1 MNTLA
6 NSLGSRLFRYRLTS
20 PASMRRGVASVAAI
34 AFLIVA
40 SHTPIVVRTNLLQ
53 DDGLFMALGR
63 YLAAG
68 HWLGPYGQNTLAK
81 GPGYP
86 LFLALNSWLGLPV
99 GLSQATLNCGAIA
112 LFFWV
117 FARLA
122 KMPNLAVFGFIFT
135 LWAPAPYL
143 PHVLRESI
151 YPGQTLLVLA
161 ALSYTL
167 FGEFRPKARLG
178 WALLTG
184 MLAGWMALTRE
195 EGIWIAPGIG
205 IFVLYGAWV
214 AWRKRMFVY
223 HVLTPMLVMIAA
235 LVTCRIGFSCLN
247 WVAYGRATGVE
258 MNSAPFKNALAALQS
273 VDAGPRTPY
282 LPVSR
287 QARFAIY
294 AVSPSFRSLKDYF
307 DPANGKTLWQFGCSM
322 YPETC
327 GDIAGGWFMW
337 ALRDAAATKGYYA
350 SPDRAADFFQNLTG
364 EVTRACRD
372 HRLKCSP
379 SLFALLPHISEDE
392 WRNLPASLLEG
403 IRLIT
408 DEEPVDLNP
417 GISAGSPKD
426 LNVNLAFL
434 GNPVIT
440 PVNSERDA
448 NEDKFHIAGWY
459 ISPSHSWISGQVDQ
473 ANGPTRSF
481 PISRVASPDLMAGL
495 NDPGAAK
502 DRFDF
507 TVACG
512 TPCHF
517 NFVDDQGATL
527 PLNLLQRAGQ
537 RFQSS
542 FGAATLN
549 IDALSKYPN
558 HDARPEIQARAST
571 AVHRFFLRT
580 YSLLLPWLAGAALL
594 AMFLVAGLAV
604 FKRRLDKITVLAAA
618 VWALIASRLLLL
630 GIVDISSFHGMQPR
644 LLAPAY
650 VLMCIAVVLS
660 FAALKAMTD
669 GIRRPG
675 NGSSPV
681 WAAYKRL
688 SASLALC
695 EDRLR
700 TGTDRIQQLCQQR
713 LSGNSSG

>member
-1 MNTLA
+1 MESKDQPMMTFARSLA
-6 NSLGSRLFRYRLTS
+6 SRFPRWQFS
-20 PASMRRGVASVAAI
+20 DPASIRKVIAACAAI

-40 SHTPIVVRTNLLQ
+40 SHTPIVVRTDLPQ

-63 YLAAG
+63 SLAAG

-99 GLSQATLNCGAIA
+99 GLSQAMLNCGAIA
-112 LFFWV
+112 VFFWV

-122 KMPNLAVFGFIFT
+122 NMPNLAVFGFILT

-143 PHVLRESI
+143 PHILRESI
-151 YPGQTLLVLA
+151 YAGQTLLVLA
-161 ALSYTL
+161 TLSYTL
-167 FGEFRPKARLG
+167 FGKFRPNARLG

-184 MLAGWMALTRE
+184 LLAGWMALTRE
-195 EGIWIAPGIG
+195 EGIWIAPGVG
-205 IFVLYGAWV
+205 ILVLYGAWV
-214 AWRKRMFVY
+214 ARRRRTFVS
-223 HVLTPMLVMIAA
+223 HVLTPVLVMMAA
-235 LVTCRIGFSCLN
+235 LMACPIGFSGLN
-247 WVAYGRATGVE
+247 WIAYGKATGVE
-258 MNSAPFKNALAALQS
+258 MDGAPFKSALAALQS
-273 VDAGPRTPY
+273 VDAGPRIPY
-282 LPVSR
+282 VPVSR

-294 AVSPSFRSLKDYF
+294 AVSPSFRSLRDYF
-307 DPANGKTLWQFGCSM
+307 DPADGKTLWQFGCPM

-337 ALRDAAATKGYYA
+337 ALRDAVSAKGYYA
-350 SPDRAADFFQNLTG
+350 SPDQAAYFFRKLAG
-364 EVTRACRD
+364 EVNRACRG

-379 SLFALLPHISEDE
+379 SPFALLPQISDDE

-408 DEEPVDLNP
+408 DEEPVDLDP
-417 GISAGSPKD
+417 GMSAGSPED

-440 PVNSERDA
+440 PVNSEQDTS
-448 NEDKFHIAGWY
+448 EDTFHIAGWY

-473 ANGPTRSF
+473 ANGHTLSF
-481 PISRVASPDLMAGL
+481 PISRVASPDLVAGL

-507 TVACG
+507 SVTCG
-512 TPCHF
+512 TPCNF
-517 NFVDDQGATL
+517 NFVDDHGATL
-527 PLNLLQRAGQ
+527 PLDLLQLAGQ

-549 IDALSKYPN
+549 IDALSKYSN
-558 HDARPEIQARAST
+558 RDVLPEIQARAST
-571 AVHRFFLRT
+571 AVHRFFLNA

-604 FKRRLDKITVLAAA
+604 FKRRLDTIAVLAAA
-618 VWALIASRLLLL
+618 AWTLIASRLLLL
-630 GIVDISSFHGMQPR
+630 GIIDISSFHGMQPR

-660 FAALKAMTD
+660 FAALKATTD

-675 NGSSPV
+675 NDPGP
-681 WAAYKRL
+681 
-688 SASLALC
+688 
-695 EDRLR
+695 D
-700 TGTDRIQQLCQQR
+700 
-713 LSGNSSG
+713 